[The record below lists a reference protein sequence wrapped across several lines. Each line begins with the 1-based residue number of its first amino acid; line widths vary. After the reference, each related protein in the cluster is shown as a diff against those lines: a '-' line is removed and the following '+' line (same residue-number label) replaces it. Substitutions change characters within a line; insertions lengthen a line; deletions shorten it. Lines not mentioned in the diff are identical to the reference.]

1 MKENI
6 CGGKCGDGE
15 HNNQPCDHDDD
26 DDEDN
31 DNFNYGD
38 NGDCDDDND
47 GGRGDEGSR
56 GGRGDGDGH
65 GVDGRCCRWGGRQ
78 RERSHTRGFSLGGNG
93 RSVASMAVGGG
104 GGAELMR

>member
-31 DNFNYGD
+31 DNFKDGD
-38 NGDCDDDND
+38 NGDCDDNND
-47 GGRGDEGSR
+47 DGRGDEGSR
-56 GGRGDGDGH
+56 GGRGDGDGQ
-65 GVDGRCCRWGGRQ
+65 GVDGRCCRR
-78 RERSHTRGFSLGGNG
+78 
-93 RSVASMAVGGG
+93 GGG
-104 GGAELMR
+104 SMSDRIRAASHLEGMEEASPPWPWEEEEVRSS